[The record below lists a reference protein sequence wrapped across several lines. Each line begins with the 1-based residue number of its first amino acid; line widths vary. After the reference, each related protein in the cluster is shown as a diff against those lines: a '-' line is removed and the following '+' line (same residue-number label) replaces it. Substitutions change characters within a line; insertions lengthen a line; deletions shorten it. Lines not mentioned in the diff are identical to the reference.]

1 MTLPMSIADQ
11 FYAELLNS
19 LGTASGTAWIAG
31 DERADYPRLFEAV
44 RRIAFRLRGVRN
56 RTIVV
61 HAEKSLAAYAAV
73 FGVLLSGNTWI
84 PLSPAV
90 PSARAAAI
98 LRMTGA
104 ALLLTDRAPPPE
116 VAAAAA
122 EMGAEMSLLA
132 EFAWDGEAPD
142 LILPAFDDADI
153 AYVMFTSGST
163 GTPKGVPMTHAN
175 YIAFVRNAL
184 ALLPLGPDDVFSDFH
199 DWAFDISIFYL
210 FCAPM
215 VGAALAPSIGAA
227 DRIAPLRYI
236 QEAGLTV
243 WSSVP
248 SAIARIRQ
256 MHPGEQPAT
265 RLKVMFLC
273 GEPFGLGV
281 LDYCLNHLRAPHIY
295 NFYGLT
301 ETGVENFWH
310 PCAASDLV
318 DFEPWGFVPI
328 GTPLPGNEVAI
339 GDDKELL
346 LAGVQLTPGYLGEVG
361 ADRFIMQ
368 DGTRWFRTGDVV
380 EVHLGQW
387 FCKGRMDSQVK
398 LAGYRIEL
406 MDIEVNIKRVAP
418 VEEVIC
424 FLTERGGHPQLMA
437 ALLPRPG
444 GALDIPAIKRRL
456 AELLPLYM
464 IPARMEVAEQ
474 MPQNTN
480 GKIDRRQVRER
491 YGQD

>member
-1 MTLPMSIADQ
+1 MSVADL
-11 FYAELLNS
+11 FYSDLRHRLA
-19 LGTASGTAWIAG
+19 TATGTAWIAG
-31 DERADYPRLFEAV
+31 DERVSYPLLFAAV
-44 RRIAFRLRGVRN
+44 RRIAFRLQGLRG

-61 HAEKSLAAYAAV
+61 QADKSLAAYAAV
-73 FGVLLSGNTWI
+73 FGVLLSGNAWI

-90 PSARAAAI
+90 PPARAAAI

-104 ALLLTDRAPPPE
+104 ALLLTDRDPPPE
-116 VAAAAA
+116 VAEAAA
-122 EMGAEMSLLA
+122 EIGADIETLGIA
-132 EFAWDGEAPD
+132 HDGEAPD
-142 LILPAFDDADI
+142 LVLPRFDDDAI

-215 VGAALAPSIGAA
+215 VGAALAPSVRAI
-227 DRIAPLRYI
+227 DRVAPLRYI
-236 QEAGLTV
+236 QDCGITV

-256 MHPGEQPAT
+256 MHPDDQPAT
-265 RLKVMFLC
+265 PLKVMFLC
-273 GEPFGLGV
+273 GEPFSLKV
-281 LDYCLNHLRAPHIY
+281 LDYCLHALRAPHVY

-310 PCAASDLV
+310 CCAASDLT

-328 GTPLPGNEVAI
+328 GQPLPGNDIAI
-339 GDDKELL
+339 GPDKELL
-346 LAGVQLTPGYLGEVG
+346 LAGCQITPGYLGGVG
-361 ADRFIMQ
+361 ADRFLVQ
-368 DGTRWFRTGDVV
+368 DGRTWFRTGDMV
-380 EVHLGQW
+380 EQHLGQY

-406 MDIEVNIKRVAP
+406 MDIEVNIKRAAP
-418 VEEVIC
+418 VEEAVCFVID
-424 FLTERGGHPQLMA
+424 RDGRQQLAA
-437 ALLPRPG
+437 ALLPRPNA
-444 GALDIPAIKRRL
+444 ALDIAALKRRL
-456 AELLPLYM
+456 AELLPAYM
-464 IPARMEVAEQ
+464 VPARMVVVEQ
-474 MPQNTN
+474 LPVNAN
-480 GKIDRRQVRER
+480 GKIDRRRVRDL
-491 YGQD
+491 YGKDMNP